1 MYAVVR
7 TGGKQYRMAPG
18 QVVQV
23 EKLPGEAG
31 DSIDFPEVLAVVGDG
46 DVRVGD
52 PLLPEARV
60 SGEIVAQKRARKIL
74 VFKSK
79 RRKGYRKM
87 RGHRQ
92 SLTEVKITGI
102 DA

>member
-1 MYAVVR
+1 MYAVVK

-23 EKLPGEAG
+23 EKLPGAAG
-31 DSIDFPEVLAVVGDG
+31 DSIQFPEVLAVVGD
-46 DVRVGD
+46 DEVRIGD
-52 PLLPEARV
+52 PLLPQAKV

-79 RRKGYRKM
+79 RRKGSKKM

-92 SLTEVKITGI
+92 SLTEVKI
-102 DA
+102 